1 MRVDVKEV
9 NKMAESEAIRNADVE
24 RTRRLVQISES
35 LSAQKQEILLAF
47 ANGMAAMISPSQS
60 QSTA

>member
-1 MRVDVKEV
+1 MTEYEKIHNE
-9 NKMAESEAIRNADVE
+9 EAE

-35 LSAQKQEILLAF
+35 LSEQKQEILLAF
-47 ANGMAAMISPSQS
+47 ASGMAAMISPPQS

>member
-1 MRVDVKEV
+1 MAEKEV
-9 NKMAESEAIRNADVE
+9 IRNAEVE

-35 LSAQKQEILLAF
+35 LSEQKQEILLAF

-60 QSTA
+60 HSTA